1 MSPLAQDSPAI
12 DDLDHVILGELRSE
26 GRLTWRELGER
37 IGLGASA
44 TAERVR
50 RLEAAGVIRGY
61 RAEVDLARLGIGLR
75 AITEIRLSRSVDP
88 STFEQMM
95 TDTPEVQ
102 SAMHVTGAHDYV
114 VMLAC
119 ADVPRL
125 DELLMT
131 WRAHGGV
138 EESSTRIVLNAIDL
152 TADIPP

>member
-1 MSPLAQDSPAI
+1 MTLTPDDSLVI
-12 DDLDHVILGELRSE
+12 DQLDHVIIGELRTE

-50 RLEAAGVIRGY
+50 RLEAAGVILGY
-61 RAEVDLARLGIGLR
+61 RAEVDLAHLGIGLR
-75 AITEIRLSRSVDP
+75 AITEIRLSRTVDP
-88 STFEQMM
+88 NRFEQMM
-95 TDTPEVQ
+95 IDTPEVQ

-119 ADVPRL
+119 PDVPRL
-125 DELLMT
+125 DELLMQ
-131 WRAHGGV
+131 WRRDGGV

-152 TADIPP
+152 TA